1 MFRLTGPALM
11 RSMSKHGVQKTGQ
24 VVGKVGRRDSGLNI
38 HRLDFKRG
46 FRGWAF
52 WPEREDL
59 AIEFAR
65 LLGAAQE
72 GGSTVAECL
81 LTAGQID
88 FSDDLSWYRAWT
100 KTAASSDE
108 RARAA
113 FGRGNLVTAR
123 SNWLRA
129 MNYYQAAALPFD
141 SSDENYQI
149 AVETMR
155 RCAHDHVLNGF
166 PGGEVV
172 VIPWLNGYPLEG
184 YFLPAAAESGR
195 APAVICMAEPGQRKE
210 EYLFK
215 AARYA
220 RDRGLSLLAVDLF
233 GADAGS
239 RFDEVVGRR
248 DLESTVGLV
257 MDYLLERDDVDE
269 RRVAILSDQLQSS
282 FVARGIAFDDRFAA
296 AVCDGG
302 LWDLNE
308 REFLR
313 ERMARD
319 DADIIVSPALGRV
332 ARNIKCPV
340 LIPAS
345 RRGGLELE
353 RVQELVDWMRAGGRD
368 VTLEIFGDGQTS
380 AQGQADNPTLA
391 GEFIFD
397 WIEAQLAIVRQ

>member
-1 MFRLTGPALM
+1 
-11 RSMSKHGVQKTGQ
+11 MSKHGVQKTGR
-24 VVGKVGRRDSGLNI
+24 VVGKIGRRDNGLNI
-38 HRLDFKRG
+38 HRLEFKRG

-59 AIEFAR
+59 AVEFAR

-72 GGSTVAECL
+72 GGSTVAECMA
-81 LTAGQID
+81 TASLID
-88 FSDDLSWYRAWT
+88 FSDDASWYLAWT
-100 KTAASSDE
+100 RTADSNDE

-113 FGRGNLVTAR
+113 LGNGNLATAS

-141 SSDENYQI
+141 PSDETYQAAI
-149 AVETMR
+149 GKMR
-155 RCAHDHVLNGF
+155 RCARDHVLHGNR
-166 PGGEVV
+166 GGEVV
-172 VIPWLNGYPLEG
+172 LIPWLNDYPLEG
-184 YFLPAAAESGR
+184 YFLPAATAAGR
-195 APAVICMAEPGQRKE
+195 APVVICMAEPGRRKE

-233 GADAGS
+233 GADAGL

-248 DLESTVGLV
+248 DLETTVGLV
-257 MDYLLERDDVDE
+257 MDYLLEREDVDE
-269 RRVAILSDQLQSS
+269 HRIAILSDQLQSS

-313 ERMARD
+313 ERIARD
-319 DADIIVSPALGRV
+319 DASIMVCLTLSRV

-340 LIPAS
+340 LIPAR
-345 RRGGLELE
+345 RRGGLQPE
-353 RVQELVDWMRAGGRD
+353 RAQELVDWLRAGGRD
-368 VTLEIFGDGQTS
+368 VTLEIFGDGEPT
-380 AQGQADNPTLA
+380 ALGQADNPTLA
-391 GEFIFD
+391 SEFIFD
-397 WIEAQLAIVRQ
+397 WIEARLATVQQ

>member
-1 MFRLTGPALM
+1 
-11 RSMSKHGVQKTGQ
+11 MSKHGVQKTGP
-24 VVGKVGRRDSGLNI
+24 VVGRVGRRDDGLNI
-38 HRLDFKRG
+38 HRLEFKRG

-72 GGSTVAECL
+72 GGSTVAECMA
-81 LTAGQID
+81 TAGRID
-88 FSDDLSWYRAWT
+88 FSDDLSWYREWT
-100 KTAASSDE
+100 GIADSSDE
-108 RARAA
+108 RASAA
-113 FGRGNLVTAR
+113 LSRGNVRTAR
-123 SNWLRA
+123 SSWLRA
-129 MNYYQAAALPFD
+129 TTYYQAAALPFD
-141 SSDENYQI
+141 SNDETYRI
-149 AVETMR
+149 AIGNMR
-155 RCAHDHVLNGF
+155 RCARDHVLNGN

-172 VIPWLNGYPLEG
+172 LIPWLSGYPLEG
-184 YFLPAAAESGR
+184 YFLPAATGHAR
-195 APAVICMAEPGQRKE
+195 APVVICMAEPGQRKE
-210 EYLFK
+210 EYLFR

-220 RDRGLSLLAVDLF
+220 RDRGLSLLAVDLL
-233 GADAGS
+233 GADAAS

-257 MDYLLERDDVDE
+257 MDYVLERDDVDA
-269 RRVAILSDQLQSS
+269 RRIAILSDQLQSS

-313 ERMARD
+313 ERIVRD
-319 DADIIVSPALGRV
+319 DADVIVSPALSRV

-340 LIPAS
+340 LIPAR
-345 RRGGLELE
+345 RRGGLEPE

-368 VTLEIFGDGQTS
+368 VTLEIFGDAEMT
-380 AQGQADNPTLA
+380 AQGQADDPTLA
-391 GEFIFD
+391 GEFMFD
-397 WIEAQLAIVRQ
+397 WIEARLAVAGQ

>member
-1 MFRLTGPALM
+1 
-11 RSMSKHGVQKTGQ
+11 MSKHGVQKTGQ
-24 VVGKVGRRDSGLNI
+24 VVGKVGRTDNGLNI
-38 HRLDFKRG
+38 HRLEFRRG
-46 FRGWAF
+46 FRAWAF

-72 GGSTVAECL
+72 GGSTVAECME
-81 LTAGQID
+81 TACRID
-88 FSDDLSWYRAWT
+88 FSDDMSWYRAWM
-100 KTAASSDE
+100 KIADSSDE
-108 RARAA
+108 RASVAL
-113 FGRGNLVTAR
+113 GNGKIVTAR

-141 SSDENYQI
+141 SGDDNYQTAI
-149 AVETMR
+149 ETMR
-155 RCAHDHVLNGF
+155 RCARDYVLNGNA
-166 PGGEVV
+166 GGEVV
-172 VIPWLNGYPLEG
+172 LIPWLNDYPLEG
-184 YFLPAAAESGR
+184 YFLPAATGTGR
-195 APAVICMAEPGQRKE
+195 APVVICMAEPGQRKE
-210 EYLFK
+210 DYLFK

-239 RFDEVVGRR
+239 RFEEVVGRR
-248 DLESTVGLV
+248 DLETTVGLV
-257 MDYLLERDDVDE
+257 MDYVLERDDVDQG
-269 RRVAILSDQLQSS
+269 RVAILSDQMQSS
-282 FVARGIAFDDRFAA
+282 FAARGIAFDDRFAA

-313 ERMARD
+313 ERSAAY
-319 DADIIVSPALGRV
+319 DADIIVSPALSRV

-340 LIPAS
+340 LIPAR
-345 RRGGLELE
+345 RRGGLEPE
-353 RVQELVDWMRAGGRD
+353 RVQELVGWMRAGGRD
-368 VTLEIFGDGQTS
+368 VTLEFFGGGETT

-397 WIEAQLAIVRQ
+397 WIEAQFAIVRQ

>member
-1 MFRLTGPALM
+1 
-11 RSMSKHGVQKTGQ
+11 MSKHGVQKTGQ
-24 VVGKVGRRDSGLNI
+24 VVGKVGRSDHGLNI
-38 HRLDFKRG
+38 HRLEFRRG

-72 GGSTVAECL
+72 GGSTVAECMA
-81 LTAGQID
+81 TAGRID
-88 FSDDLSWYRAWT
+88 FSDDMSWYRAWT
-100 KTAASSDE
+100 KTADSSDE
-108 RARAA
+108 RASAA
-113 FGRGNLVTAR
+113 FGKGKVLTAR

-141 SSDENYQI
+141 SSDENYQTAI
-149 AVETMR
+149 ENMR
-155 RCAHDHVLNGF
+155 RCARDHVLNGN
-166 PGGEVV
+166 PGGDVV
-172 VIPWLNGYPLEG
+172 LIPWLNGYPLEG
-184 YFLPAAAESGR
+184 YFLPAATRSGR
-195 APAVICMAEPGQRKE
+195 APVVICMAEPGQRKE
-210 EYLFK
+210 DYLFK

-248 DLESTVGLV
+248 DLETTVGLV

-269 RRVAILSDQLQSS
+269 GRIAILSDHMQSS

-308 REFLR
+308 WEFLR
-313 ERMARD
+313 ERIAPD
-319 DADIIVSPALGRV
+319 DGDIIVSPALSRV

-340 LIPAS
+340 LIPAR
-345 RRGGLELE
+345 RRGGLEPE
-353 RVQELVDWMRAGGRD
+353 RVQELVGWMRAGGRD
-368 VTLEIFGDGQTS
+368 VTLEMFGDGETT

>member
-1 MFRLTGPALM
+1 
-11 RSMSKHGVQKTGQ
+11 MSKHGVQKTGR
-24 VVGKVGRRDSGLNI
+24 VVGRVGRSDNGLNI
-38 HRLDFKRG
+38 HRLEFKRG

-81 LTAGQID
+81 ATAGRID
-88 FSDDLSWYRAWT
+88 FSDDLSWYRAWM
-100 KTAASSDE
+100 KTADSSDE
-108 RARAA
+108 RASAA
-113 FGRGNLVTAR
+113 LGKGNVVTAR

-141 SSDENYQI
+141 SSDENYQTAI
-149 AVETMR
+149 ENMR
-155 RCAHDHVLNGF
+155 RCAHDHVLNGN

-172 VIPWLNGYPLEG
+172 LIPWLSGYPLEG
-184 YFLPAAAESGR
+184 YFLPAAAGR
-195 APAVICMAEPGQRKE
+195 APVVICMAEPGQRKE
-210 EYLFK
+210 DYLFK
-215 AARYA
+215 AARHA
-220 RDRGLSLLAVDLF
+220 RDRDLSLLAVDLF

-239 RFDEVVGRR
+239 QFDEVVGRR
-248 DLESTVGLV
+248 DLETSVGHV

-269 RRVAILSDQLQSS
+269 GRIAILSDQMHSS

-313 ERMARD
+313 ERHAQD
-319 DADIIVSPALGRV
+319 HADIIVSPALSRV

-340 LIPAS
+340 LIPAR
-345 RRGGLELE
+345 RRGGLEPE
-353 RVQELVDWMRAGGRD
+353 RVQELVGWMRAGGRD
-368 VTLEIFGDGQTS
+368 VTLEIFGDGETT

-397 WIEAQLAIVRQ
+397 WIEAQLTMVRQ

>member
-1 MFRLTGPALM
+1 
-11 RSMSKHGVQKTGQ
+11 MSKHGVQKTGR
-24 VVGKVGRRDSGLNI
+24 VVGKVGRSDSGLNI
-38 HRLDFKRG
+38 HRLEFKRG

-72 GGSTVAECL
+72 GGSTVAECMA
-81 LTAGQID
+81 TAVGID
-88 FSDDLSWYRAWT
+88 FSDDMSWYRAWT
-100 KTAASSDE
+100 RTADSSYQRAS
-108 RARAA
+108 AA
-113 FGRGNLVTAR
+113 LGNGNVLTAR

-141 SSDENYQI
+141 SNDETYQTAI
-149 AVETMR
+149 ENMR
-155 RCAHDHVLNGF
+155 RCARDHVLDGS

-172 VIPWLNGYPLEG
+172 LIPWLNGYPLEG
-184 YFLPAAAESGR
+184 YFLPAATGAGR

-210 EYLFK
+210 DYLVK

-248 DLESTVGLV
+248 DLETTVGLA

-269 RRVAILSDQLQSS
+269 RRVAILSDQMQSS

-313 ERMARD
+313 ERIAPD
-319 DADIIVSPALGRV
+319 DADVIVSPALSRV
-332 ARNIKCPV
+332 VRNIKCPV
-340 LIPAS
+340 LIPAR
-345 RRGGLELE
+345 RRGGLEPE
-353 RVQELVDWMRAGGRD
+353 RVQELVGWMRAGGRD
-368 VTLEIFGDGQTS
+368 VTLEIFGDAETT
-380 AQGQADNPTLA
+380 AQGQSDNPTLV

-397 WIEAQLAIVRQ
+397 WIEAQLAIVR